1 MSVQEIL
8 AKWTAGEI
16 NDDIA
21 NVELAK
27 IDGINWHLDSDK
39 NVLTPKE
46 RAETVCLDDRY
57 TGYGLHDYGAGA
69 PHKVFIKD
77 NTFNVTNVIPAEGD
91 LFCILGKW
99 FKIHTIR
106 EGDTLKAAYI
116 NGDKPLGI

>member
-39 NVLTPKE
+39 M
-46 RAETVCLDDRY
+46 C
-57 TGYGLHDYGAGA
+57 
-69 PHKVFIKD
+69 
-77 NTFNVTNVIPAEGD
+77 
-91 LFCILGKW
+91 
-99 FKIHTIR
+99 
-106 EGDTLKAAYI
+106 
-116 NGDKPLGI
+116 